1 MGETTERTI
10 AEVD

>member
-10 AEVD
+10 AGVD